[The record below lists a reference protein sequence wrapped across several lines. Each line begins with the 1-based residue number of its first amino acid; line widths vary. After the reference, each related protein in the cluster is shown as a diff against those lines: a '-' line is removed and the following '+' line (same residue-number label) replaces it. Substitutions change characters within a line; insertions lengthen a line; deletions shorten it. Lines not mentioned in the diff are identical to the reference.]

1 MMLKLKSYLTL
12 VKSFL
17 LIVRLLTFQV
27 AIASPNRNTPFC
39 GGAILS
45 SDTIITAAHC
55 TIGKIVGSVKV
66 IVNEHDVTVDD
77 GQETF
82 DVCSKKE
89 HPNYNTDTNEHDFAI
104 LTLCKPLTFSKN
116 VASICL
122 PGQSGDSYDDVLSKV
137 TGWGTLSENGPL
149 SNVLMG
155 ADVNTIGNAEC
166 DADYGSGIIKDSM
179 ICAKAP
185 GRDACQGDSGGK
197 IYQMWKLI
205 FLFFIF
211 CRSAVN

>member
-1 MMLKLKSYLTL
+1 MVILTL
-12 VKSFL
+12 
-17 LIVRLLTFQV
+17 LTLQV
-27 AIASPNRNTPFC
+27 AIAKPASNIPFC

-55 TIGKIVGSVKV
+55 TIGKTKGSVKV

-82 DVCSKKE
+82 DVCSKEE
-89 HPNYNTDTNEHDFAI
+89 HPNYKPDTNEHDFAI
-104 LTLCKPLTFSKN
+104 LTLCKPLAFSKN
-116 VASICL
+116 VSPICL

-137 TGWGTLSENGPL
+137 TGWGTLSEDGPL

-166 DADYGSGIIKDSM
+166 DSDYSDYGSGTIKDSM

-197 IYQMWKLI
+197 T
-205 FLFFIF
+205 
-211 CRSAVN
+211 